1 MVEPVVAF
9 TAIGVAGS
17 NTLMATTTRSNP
29 LKRFFIG
36 RPIATSE
43 DGHQRL
49 PKKVALPVFA
59 SDAISS
65 TTYATEE
72 ILIVFMSLAGAGV
85 AAYSRLVPISI
96 LVIFLLIIVVSSYR
110 QTIFAYPNGGGSYV
124 VSRENLGRIPSL
136 VAGGSMLV
144 DYILTV
150 AVSIAAGVAAIV
162 SAFNGLEPHR
172 VTLCVGFIALVTLA
186 NLRGL
191 KESGALFAP
200 PTYLYIVML
209 FILIGYGL
217 FRVFVQDLGPIP
229 HDDKFSQEL
238 LGGNNSITLFFFLK
252 AFSSGAVALTG
263 IEAVADGV
271 PAFKKPEPRN
281 ASTTLIIMACILGS
295 SFFGLSIL
303 AQHLQ
308 PLKDEEGHIADT
320 VLAQLAEQVYGGRN
334 IMFFLTQFATFAI
347 LILAANT
354 AYADFP
360 RLSSIIAKD
369 NYLPRQ
375 FMNRGDRLV
384 FSNGVIFLGIAS
396 SLLVVA
402 FGGVVNALIPLYAVG
417 VFTGFTLSQ
426 FGMLVHHR
434 KHKRPGWV
442 PRAVM
447 SGFGAATTALVAG
460 IVVVVKFT
468 DGAWIP
474 AVVIPTLVLAF
485 IAVSKHYSRVRGFLA
500 PTEGYSAPFR
510 THTVVVLVGSVNQG
524 VLQAV
529 RYAQSLRPDRVIAL
543 SVIQSPTD
551 RAQLDADWEK
561 YNIGIELDTVVSEYR
576 DLTEPILNRINEL
589 DDELNDDI
597 ITVIIPEFVT
607 SLRSQWLH
615 NQSALAIKARLLF
628 RPNTVVTSV
637 PIVIP

>member
-1 MVEPVVAF
+1 
-9 TAIGVAGS
+9 
-17 NTLMATTTRSNP
+17 
-29 LKRFFIG
+29 
-36 RPIATSE
+36 
-43 DGHQRL
+43 
-49 PKKVALPVFA
+49 
-59 SDAISS
+59 
-65 TTYATEE
+65 
-72 ILIVFMSLAGAGV
+72 
-85 AAYSRLVPISI
+85 
-96 LVIFLLIIVVSSYR
+96 
-110 QTIFAYPNGGGSYV
+110 
-124 VSRENLGRIPSL
+124 
-136 VAGGSMLV
+136 
-144 DYILTV
+144 
-150 AVSIAAGVAAIV
+150 
-162 SAFNGLEPHR
+162 
-172 VTLCVGFIALVTLA
+172 
-186 NLRGL
+186 
-191 KESGALFAP
+191 
-200 PTYLYIVML
+200 
-209 FILIGYGL
+209 
-217 FRVFVQDLGPIP
+217 
-229 HDDKFSQEL
+229 
-238 LGGNNSITLFFFLK
+238 
-252 AFSSGAVALTG
+252 
-263 IEAVADGV
+263 
-271 PAFKKPEPRN
+271 
-281 ASTTLIIMACILGS
+281 
-295 SFFGLSIL
+295 
-303 AQHLQ
+303 
-308 PLKDEEGHIADT
+308 
-320 VLAQLAEQVYGGRN
+320 
-334 IMFFLTQFATFAI
+334 
-347 LILAANT
+347 
-354 AYADFP
+354 
-360 RLSSIIAKD
+360 
-369 NYLPRQ
+369 
-375 FMNRGDRLV
+375 MNRGDRLV

-485 IAVSKHYSRVRGFLA
+485 ISVSKHYSRVRGFLA